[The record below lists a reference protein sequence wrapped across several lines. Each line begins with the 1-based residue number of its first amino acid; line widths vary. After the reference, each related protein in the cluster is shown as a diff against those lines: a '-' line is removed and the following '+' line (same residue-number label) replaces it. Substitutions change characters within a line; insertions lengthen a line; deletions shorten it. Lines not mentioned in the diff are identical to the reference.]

1 VVVSKPTISSR
12 NLISRFR
19 DAFDSLAEADGDLAD
34 FRETFTD
41 DEWHRFV
48 SHAAGFITSSLWA
61 SEERLDS
68 TGGKDEAC

>member
-1 VVVSKPTISSR
+1 VVVNNPTISSR

-19 DAFDSLAEADGDLAD
+19 DAFNALAEADEDLAD
-34 FRETFTD
+34 FRATFTD

-68 TGGKDEAC
+68 TGGKDEAF